1 MDAIRFPP
9 PPRSDRA
16 EALRQEV
23 RAFLAKELADLP
35 PRRRIESWMG
45 FDPAFSRKLGE
56 KGWIGMTWPKAYGG
70 EGRSAAERY
79 VVLEELLAAGAP
91 VAAHW
96 IAARQSGPL
105 ILAHGSEAQKSRFL
119 PLIAAGELYVCI
131 GMSEPDAGSDLAAVR
146 TRAER
151 VADGYRINGT
161 KLWTTN
167 AHRSHFMILLC
178 RTGPGTG
185 REGLSQLLVDL
196 ATPGIRI
203 NPVED
208 LAGHRHFN
216 EVVFEDV
223 LVAPTALIG
232 GEGRGWAQAMA
243 ELSLERSGPE
253 RFLSTYPLL
262 AELVHVLG
270 EEPSEAAAA
279 AVGRLAAHL
288 MTLRHLSRSVAAMI
302 DSGEDPSLQ
311 AALVKDLGATFEQE
325 LVEVA
330 RSVVAVEPWMDAA
343 SEFSAA
349 LAYALLSAPSFSL
362 RGGTREILRGIIAR
376 GLGLR

>member
-96 IAARQSGPL
+96 
-105 ILAHGSEAQKSRFL
+105 
-119 PLIAAGELYVCI
+119 IAAGELYVCI